1 MSRFPAFNLVFRKDL
16 DDSDEETRT
25 KRGPRETATSK
36 WTLNNK
42 SANEKKVKDFVGQL
56 NIQTDNLCQF
66 LPQDKVHD
74 FSKMDS
80 KQLLVKTVEAV
91 GDVELRKDHERL
103 QSFQSNQ
110 GKSEAELQKNE
121 VNKLTY
127 TYRY

>member
-1 MSRFPAFNLVFRKDL
+1 M
-16 DDSDEETRT
+16 DDSDEETKT
-25 KRGPRETATSK
+25 KRAPRETATSK

-42 SANEKKVKDFVGQL
+42 PANQKKVEEFVRQL

-80 KQLLVKTVEAV
+80 KQLLVKTIEAV

-103 QSFQSNQ
+103 QSFQRNQ
-110 GKSEAELQKNE
+110 GKSEEELQKNE

-127 TYRY
+127 I